1 MVLLIISIM
10 FFGCTKEKVTF
21 NGQSFITSIN
31 QEKENIYNSSHT
43 LRLKVLD
50 NDKILSQVVYVYNID
65 KEMDSILK
73 VKLEVYENEKD
84 DVYYFEDDYFY
95 FESDDKARLCKTKGS
110 FDDIKNIMGT
120 NPFDL
125 ILESNIDNYEQK
137 TGVAFLKLTTNLK
150 KHILSMN
157 EDFTIIFLINNNRYV
172 IHDLNIESYTY
183 KESDKIDS
191 YMVQGLDENNNKVV
205 ISYEKFH
212 DNEVVNIP
220 TI

>member
-1 MVLLIISIM
+1 M
-10 FFGCTKEKVTF
+10 
-21 NGQSFITSIN
+21 
-31 QEKENIYNSSHT
+31 
-43 LRLKVLD
+43 
-50 NDKILSQVVYVYNID
+50 VYVYNID

-157 EDFTIIFLINNNRYV
+157 EDFTIIFLINNNKYV

-205 ISYEKFH
+205 VSYEKFH